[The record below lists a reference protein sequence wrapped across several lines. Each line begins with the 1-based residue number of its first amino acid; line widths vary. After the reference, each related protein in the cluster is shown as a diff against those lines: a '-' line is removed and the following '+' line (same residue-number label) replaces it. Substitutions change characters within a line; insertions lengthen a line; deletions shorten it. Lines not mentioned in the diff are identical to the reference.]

1 MELSIA
7 CSAHRFHHQ
16 IWSDGSEGVDSFYVS
31 QNIAHQAE
39 GTCMQCTHITHGE
52 DVFYDASI
60 LCVAAGQVLHAVG
73 VCFADVPVI
82 NTSTVVVQILVQLL
96 SNRATVCCLHHCYLP
111 HDQGECSSY
120 LHSSGRGCS
129 TITLQSTTPGYA
141 TNAGS
146 DILILWP
153 AIICAA

>member
-1 MELSIA
+1 MALKALIA
-7 CSAHRFHHQ
+7 STFLKILPTKRKVRVCSAPISHTAKMCFT
-16 IWSDGSEGVDSFYVS
+16 IPPYC
-31 QNIAHQAE
+31 A
-39 GTCMQCTHITHGE
+39 
-52 DVFYDASI
+52 
-60 LCVAAGQVLHAVG
+60 AAGQVLHAVG

-82 NTSTVVVQILVQLL
+82 DTSTVVVQILVQLL
-96 SNRATVCCLHHCYLP
+96 SNRATVCSLHHCYLP

-146 DILILWP
+146 GILILWP